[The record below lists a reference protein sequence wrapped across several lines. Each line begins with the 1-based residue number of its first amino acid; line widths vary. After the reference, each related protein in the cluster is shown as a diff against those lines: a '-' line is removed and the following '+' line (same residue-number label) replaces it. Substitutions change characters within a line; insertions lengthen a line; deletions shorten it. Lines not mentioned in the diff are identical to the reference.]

1 MRFMTGK
8 NFLNDCSDTMSLYFT
23 LDGIQFRPVSPATEY
38 KPIDLNKT
46 LVVNNQ
52 NKKESKE
59 VKYYGMIK
67 GRKTMP
73 DNIIIN
79 GDNTV
84 IKRKDERVILR
95 KSKEDEMNLE
105 YAFLYGYFL
114 LNSGMSKT
122 KASEFLKSI
131 RDNEQK

>member
-1 MRFMTGK
+1 MRLMTGK
-8 NFLNDCSDTMSLYFT
+8 NLLKSDNLSMSLYIT
-23 LDGIQFRPVSPATEY
+23 KNGIHVRTMDKIVECKANF
-38 KPIDLNKT
+38 DKT

-59 VKYYGMIK
+59 IKYNGDIK
-67 GRKTMP
+67 GSNTMP
-73 DNIIIN
+73 DSIIIN

-84 IKRKDERVILR
+84 VKRNNERVILR

>member
-1 MRFMTGK
+1 MRLMTGK
-8 NFLNDCSDTMSLYFT
+8 NLLKGDNLSMSLYIT
-23 LDGIQFRPVSPATEY
+23 SDGIHVRPVSSVTEC
-38 KPIDLNKT
+38 KVDFDKT

-52 NKKESKE
+52 NKKESKRI
-59 VKYYGMIK
+59 KYNGSIK
-67 GRKTMP
+67 GSNTIP
-73 DNIIIN
+73 DSIIIN

-84 IKRKDERVILR
+84 IKRNNEKVILR

>member
-8 NFLNDCSDTMSLYFT
+8 NLLKSDNLSMSLYIT
-23 LDGIQFRPVSPATEY
+23 SDGIHFCPVNPVTEC
-38 KPIDLNKT
+38 KIDFDKT

-52 NKKESKE
+52 NKKESRE
-59 VKYYGMIK
+59 IKYYGVIK
-67 GRKTMP
+67 GSDTIP
-73 DNIIIN
+73 DSIIIN

-84 IKRKDERVILR
+84 IKRKDEKVILR